1 MALIP
6 KFIKCPYFAGM
17 NGGVLLFEISQN
29 SDDLILNHCFKW
41 IWRPSEIS
49 ADTSEFFII

>member
-1 MALIP
+1 MALILNY
-6 KFIKCPYFAGM
+6 CPYFAGM

-49 ADTSEFFII
+49 TDTSEFFII